1 MNEKKQISGNTDMR
15 NLATLFVLGLR
26 KYPQSLFRPKKP
38 TRWNNFAKIFD
49 IIGVRNLEKKFGR
62 FLGSKF
68 EKIKNPPCGDCY
80 IADNKEKMNIF
91 MIELVISNI
100 GKSNYINMW
109 SKK

>member
-1 MNEKKQISGNTDMR
+1 M
-15 NLATLFVLGLR
+15 
-26 KYPQSLFRPKKP
+26 
-38 TRWNNFAKIFD
+38 KIFD
-49 IIGVRNLEKKFGR
+49 TLGVRNLEKNFGN

-68 EKIKNPPCGDCY
+68 EKIQNPPCGDCY

-100 GKSNYINMW
+100 GKSNYINSW